1 MTFFFVFQNR
11 RCFANYGT
19 PTRQNIRFVVE
30 TIFGASNCKVK
41 IISINILHYKTSFF
55 QHEESNIEV
64 VKLDF
69 KNTLVIKESLKLAS
83 QILLPKY
90 NFELWLNADVLRGP
104 NAGVDTIPIDPDV
117 FLDTCLEYFPSAVL
131 SLGYTTTN
139 VVYNANKQMKYSQE
153 QMEEMYRLLD
163 KKKCLGKALTFPVR
177 AIFACKQN
185 TFSFSLIINYL
196 F

>member
-1 MTFFFVFQNR
+1 
-11 RCFANYGT
+11 
-19 PTRQNIRFVVE
+19 
-30 TIFGASNCKVK
+30 
-41 IISINILHYKTSFF
+41 
-55 QHEESNIEV
+55 V

-90 NFELWLNADVLRGP
+90 NFELWLNADILRGP

-177 AIFACKQN
+177 AIFACNSQKELEWLLQN
-185 TFSFSLIINYL
+185 IKNSTLTIWGQDQLNEHQVQQLKHLMTSLNSKVYLDINSQL
-196 F
+196 QNCILQT

>member
-1 MTFFFVFQNR
+1 MTERQVLWFCFSRFLIVFQER

-19 PTRQNIRFVVE
+19 PTRQNIRFVVK
-30 TIFGASNCKVK
+30 TIFGANNCKVAQFYSYK
-41 IISINILHYKTSFF
+41 KYFTKHIIF

-90 NFELWLNADVLRGP
+90 NFELWLNADILRGP
-104 NAGVDTIPIDPDV
+104 NAGVNTIPIDPDV

-139 VVYNANKQMKYSQE
+139 VVYNANKQMKT
-153 QMEEMYRLLD
+153 R
-163 KKKCLGKALTFPVR
+163 
-177 AIFACKQN
+177 
-185 TFSFSLIINYL
+185 
-196 F
+196 